1 MSATKLKNGAW
12 EISAMIF
19 DPIANTFAWSR
30 EISERLTTKVYYGYT
45 KREALALFKA
55 EIIEKGYKIVK

>member
-1 MSATKLKNGAW
+1 MRKQKNTNIEKRGTMSATKLENGAW
-12 EISAMIF
+12 
-19 DPIANTFAWSR
+19 

-55 EIIEKGYKIVK
+55 DIVEKGYKIVK